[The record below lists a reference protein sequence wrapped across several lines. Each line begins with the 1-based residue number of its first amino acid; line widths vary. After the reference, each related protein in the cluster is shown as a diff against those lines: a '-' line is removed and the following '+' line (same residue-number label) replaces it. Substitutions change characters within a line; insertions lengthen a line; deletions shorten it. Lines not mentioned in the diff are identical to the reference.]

1 MKHSEVLK
9 IITMQI
15 GREPTQREIADILN
29 IPTGTINSRASRN
42 LHYSYDEIV
51 ELEDYYGIRFN
62 QIEKVPT
69 RHSELMKMITKQ
81 TGEEPKT
88 KDIAEILGLTQEAI
102 RSRAFRD
109 KEYSYAEVEKLKKYY
124 KIPFRKTIRNA
135 VDVKTTL
142 QYIKTLIEDLEQSL

>member
-1 MKHSEVLK
+1 
-9 IITMQI
+9 
-15 GREPTQREIADILN
+15 
-29 IPTGTINSRASRN
+29 

-88 KDIAEILGLTQEAI
+88 KDVAGILGLTQEAI

-124 KIPFRKTIRNA
+124 DIPFVKPVKNA